1 MATLSTC
8 KRTGSRRI
16 LLNDATGKRRQLYLG
31 KMDEST
37 ARAVFDHV
45 EHLAVAER
53 AGVVPQ
59 KATAA
64 WLMGIGDDLHERLAR
79 VGLVEPRK
87 RRHATTLAQLIERFE
102 EAANVAPATLA
113 AYQQTFNSLLEHFG
127 EDKPIATVT
136 VEGAARWRRAQADA
150 GYAKATQ
157 AKRTFVA
164 KLIFG
169 RALAWGLIEA
179 NPFAELK
186 AGTQSN
192 PDRSH
197 YVSVEHAER
206 VIAACPDARW
216 RAIVG
221 LCRFAGLRCP
231 SELSALT
238 WGDVDLL
245 ERRLVVKSPKTR
257 HHEGHALRVV
267 PIVPLLAALLED
279 LYQLAEPGDVE
290 LFPRLEGSANLRT
303 TMSKIVGRAGLS
315 TWPRLF
321 QNMRASCATD
331 WVAEFPNKDVA
342 SWLGHSPLVAAVH
355 YLRPRDEHFKRAT
368 GMDSAHESA
377 QNTTRQGAADI
388 GTKRKPKAQDVED
401 AGFMPVVAGACR
413 NTPNGGMGE
422 EGFEPPKALA
432 SRFTVCPRW
441 PLGYSPAGPRV
452 YAIRPLAAAVLT
464 PLQHP

>member
-8 KRTGSRRI
+8 KRSGARRI

-31 KMDEST
+31 KMDDDA
-37 ARAVFDHV
+37 ARVVFDHV
-45 EHLAVAER
+45 EHLAGAVR
-53 AGVVPQ
+53 AGVLPR
-59 KATAA
+59 KGTAA
-64 WLMGIGDDLHERLAR
+64 WLVDISDDLHERLAR
-79 VGLVEPRK
+79 IELVEPRK
-87 RRHATTLAQLIERFE
+87 RRDTTTLAQLIDRFE
-102 EAANVAPATLA
+102 EAANVAPATMA

-127 EDKPIATVT
+127 EDTPAARIT

-150 GYAKATQ
+150 GYARATQ
-157 AKRTFVA
+157 AKRTYVA

-169 RALAWGLIEA
+169 RALAWGLIDA

-192 PDRSH
+192 PDRAH
-197 YVSVEHAER
+197 YVSVADAER
-206 VIAACPDARW
+206 VIDACPDARW

-221 LCRFAGLRCP
+221 LCRYAGLRCP
-231 SELSALT
+231 SELAALT

-267 PIVPLLAALLED
+267 PIVPRLAELLDD
-279 LYQLAEPGDVE
+279 LHQLAEPGDAD

-321 QNMRASCATD
+321 QNLRASCATD

-368 GMDSAHESA
+368 GINSAHESAHQSA
-377 QNTTRQGAADI
+377 QNTTRQGAETI
-388 GTKRKPKAQDVED
+388 GTERKPGAQDVED
-401 AGFMPVVAGACR
+401 EGFMPVGAVACR
-413 NTPNGGMGE
+413 NLPNWGMGE
-422 EGFEPPKALA
+422 EGFEPPKAMPADLQSA
-432 SRFTVCPRW
+432 PVVHLGTR
-441 PLGYSPAGPRV
+441 PLGPPS
-452 YAIRPLAAAVLT
+452 
-464 PLQHP
+464 